1 MSDAAVMNDE
11 KIVKEEVGKK
21 LGHKW
26 FEDVMALLMGTSLV
40 SFGVLFLKQIG
51 MITGGTAG
59 LSLFL
64 HYKTHIE
71 FGTVF
76 FLVNLPFYYLA
87 IRRMGWQFT
96 LKTFTA
102 VAMVSFFTNT
112 QGQFIHIDH
121 LNPIY
126 AAIFG
131 GFLFGTGFII
141 LFRHKASLGGFN
153 ILALFLQDRFG
164 LRAGWFLMGVDV
176 VIMLVSL
183 SVVGV
188 YELILSIV
196 CGLILNLI
204 IALNHRSDR
213 YHV

>member
-1 MSDAAVMNDE
+1 MKME
-11 KIVKEEVGKK
+11 
-21 LGHKW
+21 HKW
-26 FEDVMALLMGTSLV
+26 FEDVLALVMGTSLV

-64 HYKTHIE
+64 HYKMNIE

-76 FLVNLPFYYLA
+76 FLINLPFYYLA
-87 IRRMGWQFT
+87 IRRMGWFFT
-96 LKTFTA
+96 LKTFIS
-102 VAMVSFFTNT
+102 VGMVSFLTNT
-112 QGQFIHIDH
+112 QGQFIQLGE
-121 LNPIY
+121 LNPLY

-153 ILALFLQDRFG
+153 ILALYLQDRFG
-164 LRAGWFLMGVDV
+164 LRAGWFLMTVDV

-183 SVVGV
+183 SVVGLR
-188 YELILSIV
+188 ELLLSIV
-196 CGLILNLI
+196 CALILNLV
-204 IALNHRSDR
+204 IALNHRQDR
-213 YHV
+213 YHG

>member
-11 KIVKEEVGKK
+11 KIVKEEAGKK

-112 QGQFIHIDH
+112 QGQFIHIDN

-176 VIMLVSL
+176 TIMLVSL